1 MTDSTLKSTAGA
13 PFLMEV
19 AARTDAD
26 KKGGPETLGLETGLS
41 FWGPAYFQRRTVGF
55 REGMNPR
62 CSLMHSKVFLLIL
75 QHMFV
80 V

>member
-26 KKGGPETLGLETGLS
+26 KKGGPETLGLEGD
-41 FWGPAYFQRRTVGF
+41 FPFGARHIF
-55 REGMNPR
+55 RGERLVSGR
-62 CSLMHSKVFLLIL
+62 V
-75 QHMFV
+75 
-80 V
+80 